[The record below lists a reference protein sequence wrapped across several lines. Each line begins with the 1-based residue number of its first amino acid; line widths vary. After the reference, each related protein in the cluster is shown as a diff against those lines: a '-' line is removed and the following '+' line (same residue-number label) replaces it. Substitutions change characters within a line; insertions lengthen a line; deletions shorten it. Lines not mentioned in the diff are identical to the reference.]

1 MDISTFI
8 TEDRINSMREKYG
21 HLYEFDY
28 YKDGSVDVLDLKGNY
43 VTTFYDINDCMKF
56 EMDQNHIT

>member
-28 YKDGSVDVLDLKGNY
+28 YKDGSVDVLDLKGG
-43 VTTFYDINDCMKF
+43 
-56 EMDQNHIT
+56 IT